1 MHCDEFSI
9 SVAFI
14 NRSGFVELAETLK
27 ELERRGI
34 RGRILTTDY
43 LCFSEP
49 YALDKLASLTN
60 IQLKIYHVKDKNNGF
75 HTKGYL
81 FRENG
86 IYRIIIGSAN
96 MTQTALSTNMEWNTQ
111 LVSTEQG
118 EMAKS
123 IVQEFERLW
132 KDELSKLYDE
142 FIEDYRKIYNRKS
155 R

>member
-1 MHCDEFSI
+1 M
-9 SVAFI
+9 
-14 NRSGFVELAETLK
+14 
-27 ELERRGI
+27 
-34 RGRILTTDY
+34 
-43 LCFSEP
+43 
-49 YALDKLASLTN
+49 
-60 IQLKIYHVKDKNNGF
+60 
-75 HTKGYL
+75 

-132 KDELSKLYDE
+132 KDELSKL
-142 FIEDYRKIYNRKS
+142 
-155 R
+155 

>member
-1 MHCDEFSI
+1 M
-9 SVAFI
+9 
-14 NRSGFVELAETLK
+14 
-27 ELERRGI
+27 
-34 RGRILTTDY
+34 
-43 LCFSEP
+43 
-49 YALDKLASLTN
+49 
-60 IQLKIYHVKDKNNGF
+60 
-75 HTKGYL
+75 

-142 FIEDYRKIYNRKS
+142 FKIGRAS
-155 R
+155 CSERV

>member
-1 MHCDEFSI
+1 
-9 SVAFI
+9 
-14 NRSGFVELAETLK
+14 
-27 ELERRGI
+27 
-34 RGRILTTDY
+34 
-43 LCFSEP
+43 
-49 YALDKLASLTN
+49 
-60 IQLKIYHVKDKNNGF
+60 
-75 HTKGYL
+75 
-81 FRENG
+81 
-86 IYRIIIGSAN
+86 

-132 KDELSKLYDE
+132 KDELSKSYDE